1 MRKSLRSN
9 GRLKNW
15 VRRSL
20 LTNTDSELSN
30 RGVSPLL
37 LLPGEI
43 RNKIYSYLIAGHDIN
58 IYTGSMLQRSIRV
71 DLPHE
76 FRALP
81 RVSRQIRREVVSYVA
96 QHNSF
101 SIRWQQIKP
110 PKAAKCRGSRVL
122 YLDLFPHNRRDNCPL
137 SVCCV
142 DTKIRYYYGYRRAEQ
157 VYLRCWD
164 LYGNVSLL
172 DCEAVK
178 EELRGWL
185 PGVGWPD
192 PRKPSVEYE
201 LKRLYRNL

>member
-1 MRKSLRSN
+1 MRSN
-9 GRLKNW
+9 GRLNIS

-30 RGVSPLL
+30 REVSPLL

-81 RVSRQIRREVVSYVA
+81 RVSRQIRREVISYVA
-96 QHNSF
+96 QHNNF

-110 PKAAKCRGSRVL
+110 RKAAKCYGSRVL
-122 YLDLFPHNRRDNCPL
+122 YLDLFAHNRRDNCPL

-142 DTKIRYYYGYRRAEQ
+142 DTSIRYHYGYRRAEQ

-164 LYGNVSLL
+164 LYGNVNLS

-185 PGVGWPD
+185 PRVGWPD